1 MGVKNGGW
9 TEVLKPVGK
18 GLACGDTGVGAMRD
32 WIDIVH
38 VIEVRFGLKR
48 ADLVCS
54 KIVLSSSQDITSAY
68 HNNIFK
74 SIARVRVR
82 ELTKG
87 LRVIP
92 SYKSIVR
99 WSHSKD

>member
-1 MGVKNGGW
+1 
-9 TEVLKPVGK
+9 L
-18 GLACGDTGVGAMRD
+18 CS
-32 WIDIVH
+32 
-38 VIEVRFGLKR
+38 
-48 ADLVCS
+48 LVCL
-54 KIVLSSSQDITSAY
+54 KFVLSSSQDITDAY
-68 HNNIFK
+68 YNNIFK

-99 WSHSKD
+99 WSHPKD